1 MERPQIP
8 TPPLDEKTTAAGYV
22 DYINKQ
28 ALLNTEK
35 YIAQH
40 AEGRWKS
47 HEFARDFGMNVIK
60 TLLLLNAGAILAV
73 LTFAGNLYA
82 KDGFKIE
89 IAIAFGRSIEPS
101 IYFFISGIVLSVLT
115 SFMGYLNWT
124 SVGSGYLGPAELFE
138 WVKGTEM
145 KPRGGRLVQPTMIA
159 AVILGLLSLG
169 CFLTGAIKVVL
180 AFHVLGVS

>member
-1 MERPQIP
+1 MASADANSTDVNSGDCWGY
-8 TPPLDEKTTAAGYV
+8 TP
-22 DYINKQ
+22 
-28 ALLNTEK
+28 
-35 YIAQH
+35 
-40 AEGRWKS
+40 AE
-47 HEFARDFGMNVIK
+47 H
-60 TLLLLNAGAILAV
+60 LLLHLR
-73 LTFAGNLYA
+73 YR
-82 KDGFKIE
+82 FK
-89 IAIAFGRSIEPS
+89 RSDLLH
-101 IYFFISGIVLSVLT
+101 GLSD
-115 SFMGYLNWT
+115 WT